1 MPDDLNQLLK
11 RARGAYKS
19 GDRGKAAYYID
30 RILKQDFLHRGTW
43 KLLYREYGSGLSF
56 EEFQIEFTEQYYPD
70 SKDFLRVGTSG
81 RARVGRLKFKP
92 QKAQSASS
100 PVDSYPPK
108 EPSTEKPIAASPEI
122 KPAPPV
128 KPVVLARSA
137 QPSQPPASPLIVD
150 RPTQPAVYLSQ
161 EPSAA
166 PKPQSEIKPV
176 PQSQK
181 HPPAST
187 KPLKKAE
194 QPPATPPAASQ
205 PADKSPKIRVLV
217 ADDTAQTRE
226 TIIRSLSFQREVEVI
241 ATAENGIQAIELARQ
256 TKPDVVLMDV
266 NMPDMDGI
274 TATTAILE
282 RTPFTQIVILTVQND
297 PDYMRRAMMA
307 GARDFI
313 TKPPALDDLLNAVL
327 QAGKIAHQEIRKAAQ
342 SSFGGLGTAPILSA
356 QGKVITIYSPKGG
369 TGCSTIVANLGV
381 ALHNEETNVLL
392 VDGNLQYGDIGDLFN
407 IRAGQTILDLAIRAY
422 DLDIDIVEE
431 ALVIHESGLRI
442 LAPPGLE
449 QAESVSGDQI
459 IEILKYLRDLYPY
472 VLVNTTSQLSDATI
486 AALEVSN
493 LIILLATQDISSIT
507 KVRRFLDTLN
517 LLKIDRKRILLVL
530 NQYDKNQEIL
540 PDMVGKSLKHEIAKL
555 IPKDE
560 RVTIPAINRGIP
572 FMLKEDLKIRP
583 IARSVLD
590 LAELVRR
597 KLLEL
602 STITEIQ
609 EKQDA
614 QVH

>member
-81 RARVGRLKFKP
+81 RAKVGRLKFKP
-92 QKAQSASS
+92 QEAQSASS

-108 EPSTEKPIAASPEI
+108 EPSTEKPRAASPEI

-128 KPVVLARSA
+128 KPAMPARSA
-137 QPSQPPASPLIVD
+137 QPSQPPAPPLIVD

-166 PKPQSEIKPV
+166 PKTQSEIKPV
-176 PQSQK
+176 PQSPKQ
-181 HPPAST
+181 PQTST

-194 QPPATPPAASQ
+194 QPPAIPSSASQ

-241 ATAENGIQAIELARQ
+241 ATASNGIQAIELARQ

-327 QAGKIAHQEIRKAAQ
+327 QAGKIAHQEIRKASQ
-342 SSFGGLGTAPILSA
+342 SSFGSLGTAPVLSA
-356 QGKVITIYSPKGG
+356 QGKVITIFSPKGG
-369 TGCSTIVANLGV
+369 AGCSTIVANLGV

-392 VDGNLQYGDIGDLFN
+392 VDGNLQYGDIADLFN
-407 IRAGQTILDLAIRAY
+407 IRAGQTILNLAMRAY

-431 ALVIHESGLRI
+431 ALVTHESGLRI

-449 QAESVSGDQI
+449 QAESISGDQL
-459 IEILKYLRDLYPY
+459 IEVLKYLRELYPY

-493 LIILLATQDISSIT
+493 LIILLTTQDISSIT
-507 KVRRFLDTLN
+507 KVRRFLDALN

-540 PDMVGKSLKHEIAKL
+540 TDMVEKSLKHEIAKL

-590 LAELVRR
+590 LAELVRS

-609 EKQDA
+609 EKQAA
-614 QVH
+614 QVR